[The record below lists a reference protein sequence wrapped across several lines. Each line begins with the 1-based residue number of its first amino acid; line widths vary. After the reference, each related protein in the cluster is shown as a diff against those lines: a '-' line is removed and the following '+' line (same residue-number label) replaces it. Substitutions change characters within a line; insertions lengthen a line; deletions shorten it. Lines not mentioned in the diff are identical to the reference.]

1 MKHGMASDLEI
12 ACERAWVRV
21 GKAEWNAMS
30 ARAQSD
36 AINAELAAIEAA
48 RLAGQHAEA
57 DREGNIA
64 FVKRVAERME
74 DDARQAIEM
83 KVEVDAMTV
92 SRVLAVQN
100 PPAAETGKLAG
111 TTEDAL
117 GTRRG
122 PRRGME

>member
-1 MKHGMASDLEI
+1 MASDLEI

-21 GKAEWNAMS
+21 GKSVWNAMS
-30 ARAQSD
+30 SRAQSD

-48 RLAGQHAEA
+48 RLARRCTEA

-83 KVEVDAMTV
+83 KVEVDALTV

-100 PPAAETGKLAG
+100 PPAAETGRRAG

-117 GTRRG
+117 
-122 PRRGME
+122 